1 VEYGRLLHRV
11 KVGGKKGKR
20 RRMNSDRFSLQP
32 QTITYTGGSMKPI
45 FRDGDALTVEPYV
58 GKKRRV
64 GDIVVFMDPEN
75 NQKII
80 HRIVSIR
87 QEGIRTQG
95 DHSTQ
100 LDPWILEPGEIIG
113 KVVSARRGNSKVRV
127 ITGLAGHIQALAFRT
142 WVKMDDLA
150 SPLLHSS
157 YRWLS
162 RKGLVRRLMG
172 GNSRIRILSLQKPEG
187 VEYQLLFKNHPI
199 GRRRPGSL
207 TWEIKRPYRLLID
220 ESTLP

>member
-1 VEYGRLLHRV
+1 
-11 KVGGKKGKR
+11 
-20 RRMNSDRFSLQP
+20 MNSGRFSLQP
-32 QTITYTGGSMKPI
+32 QSITYSGGSMRPI
-45 FRDGDALTVEPYV
+45 FRDGDALTVEPY
-58 GKKRRV
+58 GGRKRRV

-87 QEGIRTQG
+87 REGIHTQG

-100 LDPWILEPGEIIG
+100 LDPWVLEPGEIIG
-113 KVVSARRGNSKVRV
+113 KVVSAWRGNRKVRV
-127 ITGLAGHIQALAFRT
+127 INGLAGHIQALAFRT

-172 GNSRIRILSLQKPEG
+172 GNPRIRILSLQKPDG
-187 VEYQLLFKNHPI
+187 VEYQLLFKNRQI
-199 GRRRPGSL
+199 GRRRAGAPA
-207 TWEIKRPYRLLID
+207 WEIKRPYRLLID

>member
-1 VEYGRLLHRV
+1 
-11 KVGGKKGKR
+11 
-20 RRMNSDRFSLQP
+20 
-32 QTITYTGGSMKPI
+32 MKPI
-45 FRDGDALTVEPYV
+45 FRDGDALTVEPY
-58 GKKRRV
+58 GGRKGRV

-87 QEGIRTQG
+87 REGIRTQG

-100 LDPWILEPGEIIG
+100 LDPWILKPGEIIG
-113 KVVSARRGNSKVRV
+113 KVVSAWRGDRKVRV
-127 ITGLAGHIQALAFRT
+127 VNGLAGHIQALAFRT
-142 WVKMDDLA
+142 CVKMDDRV
-150 SPLLHSS
+150 SSLLHPS

-187 VEYQLLFKNHPI
+187 VEYQLLFRNHPI
-199 GRRRPGSL
+199 GRRRAGAP